1 MQACRNQGARLGRGK
16 TSVSAVEHRKTIP
29 QSEGSWLGREES
41 KSADFPELLEQG
53 LAWGGLTRSL
63 LEAELSLG
71 LENVLGPGT
80 WGVFA
85 DAPRSR

>member
-1 MQACRNQGARLGRGK
+1 M
-16 TSVSAVEHRKTIP
+16 SVSAVEHRKTTP

-53 LAWGGLTRSL
+53 LAWGGLTGPL

-71 LENVLGPGT
+71 LENVLSPRT
-80 WGVFA
+80 WGLFT
-85 DAPRSR
+85 DAPSSR